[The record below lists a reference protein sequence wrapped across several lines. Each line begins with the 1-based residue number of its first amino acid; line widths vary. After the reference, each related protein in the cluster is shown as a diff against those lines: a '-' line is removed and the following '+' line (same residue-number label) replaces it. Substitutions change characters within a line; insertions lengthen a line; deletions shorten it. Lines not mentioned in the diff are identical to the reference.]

1 MRKKSLKIPTR
12 RDGIGGKKNFSK
24 KYAKTVDKRGKS
36 GIIIAVNIP
45 DGLRKK
51 ISVGEGQKMRVSSY
65 RQAWEAIA
73 RRYGWEWTH
82 DKYLSAR
89 AGYPVYTCDGNAA
102 VYVNDLRGRL
112 ELNDEHGKSVNFWI
126 DDTAAQAAAVENLK
140 TDTAAKMAAA
150 HDTLTRRAVKA
161 DAAERLRRIKIATKT
176 ARRYRFFPLLGA
188 RRVTWH
194 NVREIAARI
203 SCRYLKK
210 QYSRGGA
217 PYIWKLY
224 CGLIS
229 DLFPSDAVH
238 ISTDGADVW
247 GECVAILAEYIG
259 LRLSDKCDFCDKNGE
274 KLPVIYAVYRRLNA
288 YLLRQKRR
296 VLREIYVHD
305 HNMQLCK
312 MRDYERYS
320 YNTAINM
327 REILTEARLTDLQN
341 RIVKMR
347 LRGYSV
353 KKIARKLQR
362 QRATI
367 YAHLNA
373 IGVKILPILAE
384 RGTIVLYPERLYR

>member
-1 MRKKSLKIPTR
+1 MVVKS
-12 RDGIGGKKNFSK
+12 
-24 KYAKTVDKRGKS
+24 YQ
-36 GIIIAVNIP
+36 
-45 DGLRKK
+45 
-51 ISVGEGQKMRVSSY
+51 E
-65 RQAWEAIA
+65 AWDAIA

-82 DKYLSAR
+82 DNFLSTQT
-89 AGYPVYTCDGNAA
+89 GYPVYTCDGNAA
-102 VYVNDLRGRL
+102 VYVSDLNARL
-112 ELNDEHGKSVNFWI
+112 ELNDEHGKSTNFWI
-126 DDTAAQAAAVENLK
+126 DDKAAQAAAVENLK
-140 TDTAAKMAAA
+140 AGTVEKMAAA

-161 DAAERLRRIKIATKT
+161 DAAERLRHIKIAYKT
-176 ARRYRFFPLLGA
+176 ARRYRFFPLFGA
-188 RRVTWH
+188 RRVTWQ

-229 DLFPSDAVH
+229 DLFPSDTVH

-259 LRLSDKCDFCDKNGE
+259 LRLTDKCDFCGKNGE

-296 VLREIYVHD
+296 VLREVYVYD
-305 HNMQLCK
+305 NNMRLVK

-320 YNTAINM
+320 YNAAINM
-327 REILTEARLTDLQN
+327 REILTAARLTDLQN

-373 IGVKILPILAE
+373 IGAKVLPILAE
-384 RGTIVLYPERLYR
+384 RGTVVLYPERLYK